1 LEKAIEERKN
11 CRLHLPFWN
20 VTRVGM
26 VKYKEVP
33 KIYVSGPSTCCKS
46 LTNFITQCRTKY
58 TSTWTGLFALTTLV
72 VTCTSCKDSCK
83 ESGSNKTLLS
93 LNGFLIYFFALLL
106 INIDIVDKFR
116 EIIVM
121 IYFVTKFHHAVVFI
135 FCIYAEIQN
144 HHNRLFH
151 NYIAHNVAPSTPR
164 HERDYSH

>member
-1 LEKAIEERKN
+1 MIVEIGVKHHNPNHN
-11 CRLHLPFWN
+11 C
-20 VTRVGM
+20 
-26 VKYKEVP
+26 
-33 KIYVSGPSTCCKS
+33 
-46 LTNFITQCRTKY
+46 
-58 TSTWTGLFALTTLV
+58 
-72 VTCTSCKDSCK
+72 

-151 NYIAHNVAPSTPR
+151 NYIVYIVLFNSFFLDICCVLLMIYHN
-164 HERDYSH
+164 